1 MPANAYLRALYLRA
15 LALAL
20 PLFVSL
26 SASGLPS
33 DRNQAIEIQSE
44 EALRIEPKGLTEY
57 KGDVLIVQGSMEI
70 RADQVNVYNNEN
82 RVLKIVCIGRPA
94 QFQQKPKEDAPL
106 VIARGGTITYSLEQD
121 IIILS
126 DGASLIQEDAT
137 LTGERIEY
145 DLKKEIIRAKGSNGD
160 RIRMVIPPNQQ
171 PEAF

>member
-1 MPANAYLRALYLRA
+1 MTANPCSAL
-15 LALAL
+15 LAGLVATCLSLTAQAL
-20 PLFVSL
+20 PT
-26 SASGLPS
+26 
-33 DRNQAIEIQSE
+33 DRSQAIEIQSE

-70 RADQVNVYNNEN
+70 RADQVNVYNDEN

-94 QFQQKPKEDAPL
+94 QFQQRPKVDSPL
-106 VIARGGTITYSLEQD
+106 IVAKGGTITYSLEQD

-126 DGASLIQEDAT
+126 DGASLVQDDAT

-145 DLKKEIIRAKGSNGD
+145 DLKKEIIRAKGSDGD

-171 PEAF
+171 PEAL